1 MDASPYYYAYTRG
14 LPRCAEHAEV
24 RLVKQPAYVEST
36 LLKKNR
42 SFLPFLNDFICIFQK
57 KAVLLQRFW
66 W

>member
-36 LLKKNR
+36 LLKRGKAKR
-42 SFLPFLNDFICIFQK
+42 IKLNALNHK
-57 KAVLLQRFW
+57 RES
-66 W
+66 